1 MEIAERLLL
10 AGTPEPKPAATREKA
25 REGREGTM
33 RRAVTMIGV
42 FLAGLAVGSGTFGA
56 KAAPVRKYIN
66 LPGRA
71 VVAPFSDARAGGRH
85 ALSRRAH
92 RARPVRQAAR
102 RPRRRRRGWLLD
114 GIKTVL
120 AEAGMTTDDVVS
132 VQVFCTDL
140 SLFETWNGVYRG
152 YFGKDLP
159 ARAFIGAGSL
169 LCGAGA
175 SRSRRSR

>member
-1 MEIAERLLL
+1 MKRTVL
-10 AGTPEPKPAATREKA
+10 T
-25 REGREGTM
+25 
-33 RRAVTMIGV
+33 AVV
-42 FLAGLAVGSGTFGA
+42 FLVGLAVGSGTFGA

-66 LPGRA
+66 LPARA
-71 VVAPFSDARAGGRH
+71 VAAPFSDGVLVGDTLYLAGRLGLDPSGKPPADPVAEARLA
-85 ALSRRAH
+85 
-92 RARPVRQAAR
+92 
-102 RPRRRRRGWLLD
+102 LD
-114 GIKTVL
+114 GVKSVL

-169 LCGAGA
+169 LRGGRFEIQAIAVRRA
-175 SRSRRSR
+175 S